1 MKSAVNGDDISA
13 YIEVVV
19 SSSRA
24 LTSGE
29 TVRVVTVIITKY
41 SKLKLFLY
49 TIIFALFMF
58 MSISVRQQVISALP
72 EAVEYVS
79 KNNTD
84 YITLSEIK
92 QAVNNSDD
100 IMTVNVQ
107 NRKNGTAE
115 AYHTSLLSD
124 NVNIILTD
132 ENYPEIHNINMIKG
146 NFFSAVISESDAIV
160 ISDSLANL
168 LFKSIDIIGCQMILN
183 GETKTISGVYENNES
198 FVSDLSSNGLET
210 VFVPVYYQT
219 DINDSTR
226 IESFYVKG
234 NNGSIGNKEIQE
246 LNALL
251 NNKLE
256 LYKQNDLNSSK
267 KLLMQLFNIII
278 FVIGLIVVVKLFS
291 VIIKNIKKIVNYI
304 IAVKGFD
311 NAVPS
316 VNVKLCILGTI
327 LCIAFIIP
335 IIVLCTFKIYIP
347 EGFIPEHDR
356 ICDISYYYDY
366 MLNFV
371 QGIRTEDRW
380 NYYQELILSFYV
392 ILFVLGISTVI
403 MFIKTFF
410 MYIKF
415 FRTYAEG
422 FNDSVQKTLV
432 KDERNE
438 K

>member
-1 MKSAVNGDDISA
+1 M
-13 YIEVVV
+13 
-19 SSSRA
+19 
-24 LTSGE
+24 
-29 TVRVVTVIITKY
+29 IITKY

-267 KLLMQLFNIII
+267 KLLVQFFNIII

>member
-1 MKSAVNGDDISA
+1 
-13 YIEVVV
+13 
-19 SSSRA
+19 
-24 LTSGE
+24 
-29 TVRVVTVIITKY
+29 
-41 SKLKLFLY
+41 
-49 TIIFALFMF
+49 MF

-267 KLLMQLFNIII
+267 KLLVQFFNIII
-278 FVIGLIVVVKLFS
+278 FIMGLIVAVKLFS

>member
-1 MKSAVNGDDISA
+1 M
-13 YIEVVV
+13 
-19 SSSRA
+19 
-24 LTSGE
+24 
-29 TVRVVTVIITKY
+29 IITKY
-41 SKLKLFLY
+41 LKLKLFLY

>member
-1 MKSAVNGDDISA
+1 M
-13 YIEVVV
+13 
-19 SSSRA
+19 
-24 LTSGE
+24 
-29 TVRVVTVIITKY
+29 IITKY

-246 LNALL
+246 LDALL

-403 MFIKTFF
+403 M
-410 MYIKF
+410 
-415 FRTYAEG
+415 
-422 FNDSVQKTLV
+422 L
-432 KDERNE
+432 
-438 K
+438 

>member
-1 MKSAVNGDDISA
+1 M
-13 YIEVVV
+13 
-19 SSSRA
+19 
-24 LTSGE
+24 
-29 TVRVVTVIITKY
+29 IITKY

-84 YITLSEIK
+84 YISLSEIK

-246 LNALL
+246 LDALL

>member
-1 MKSAVNGDDISA
+1 M
-13 YIEVVV
+13 
-19 SSSRA
+19 
-24 LTSGE
+24 
-29 TVRVVTVIITKY
+29 IITKY

-234 NNGSIGNKEIQE
+234 NNGSIGNKEIKE

>member
-1 MKSAVNGDDISA
+1 M
-13 YIEVVV
+13 
-19 SSSRA
+19 
-24 LTSGE
+24 
-29 TVRVVTVIITKY
+29 IITKY

-72 EAVEYVS
+72 ETVEYVS

-146 NFFSAVISESDAIV
+146 NFFSAVISQSDAIV

-183 GETKTISGVYENNES
+183 GETKIISGVYENNES

-246 LNALL
+246 LNALM

>member
-1 MKSAVNGDDISA
+1 M
-13 YIEVVV
+13 
-19 SSSRA
+19 
-24 LTSGE
+24 
-29 TVRVVTVIITKY
+29 IITKY

-278 FVIGLIVVVKLFS
+278 FDIGLIVVVKLFS

>member
-1 MKSAVNGDDISA
+1 M
-13 YIEVVV
+13 
-19 SSSRA
+19 
-24 LTSGE
+24 
-29 TVRVVTVIITKY
+29 IITKY

-132 ENYPEIHNINMIKG
+132 KNYPEIHNINMIKG

-392 ILFVLGISTVI
+392 IIFVLGISTVI

>member
-1 MKSAVNGDDISA
+1 M
-13 YIEVVV
+13 
-19 SSSRA
+19 
-24 LTSGE
+24 
-29 TVRVVTVIITKY
+29 IITKY

-84 YITLSEIK
+84 YITLSEFK

-146 NFFSAVISESDAIV
+146 NFFSSVISESDAIV

-183 GETKTISGVYENNES
+183 GETKTISGVYENNKS

-267 KLLMQLFNIII
+267 KLLVQFFNIII
-278 FVIGLIVVVKLFS
+278 FIMGLIVVVKLFS

-356 ICDISYYYDY
+356 ICDISYYYEY
-366 MLNFV
+366 MMNSV
-371 QGIRTEDRW
+371 QGIRLEDRW

>member
-1 MKSAVNGDDISA
+1 M
-13 YIEVVV
+13 
-19 SSSRA
+19 
-24 LTSGE
+24 
-29 TVRVVTVIITKY
+29 IITKY

-219 DINDSTR
+219 DINYSTR

-246 LNALL
+246 LDALQ

>member
-1 MKSAVNGDDISA
+1 M
-13 YIEVVV
+13 
-19 SSSRA
+19 
-24 LTSGE
+24 
-29 TVRVVTVIITKY
+29 IITKY

-84 YITLSEIK
+84 YITLSEFK

-146 NFFSAVISESDAIV
+146 NFFSAVISESDAIL

-267 KLLMQLFNIII
+267 KLLVQFFNIII
-278 FVIGLIVVVKLFS
+278 FIMGLIVAVKLFS

-356 ICDISYYYDY
+356 ICDISYYYEY
-366 MLNFV
+366 MMNSV
-371 QGIRTEDRW
+371 QGIRLEDRW

-392 ILFVLGISTVI
+392 ILFILGIGTVI

-415 FRTYAEG
+415 FRIYAEG

>member
-1 MKSAVNGDDISA
+1 M
-13 YIEVVV
+13 
-19 SSSRA
+19 
-24 LTSGE
+24 
-29 TVRVVTVIITKY
+29 IITKY

-146 NFFSAVISESDAIV
+146 NFFSSVISESDAIV

-219 DINDSTR
+219 DINDLTR

-267 KLLMQLFNIII
+267 KLLVQFFNIII
-278 FVIGLIVVVKLFS
+278 FIMGLIVVVKLFS
-291 VIIKNIKKIVNYI
+291 VIVKNIKKIVNYI

>member
-1 MKSAVNGDDISA
+1 M
-13 YIEVVV
+13 
-19 SSSRA
+19 
-24 LTSGE
+24 
-29 TVRVVTVIITKY
+29 IITKY

-183 GETKTISGVYENNES
+183 GETKIISGVYENNES

-267 KLLMQLFNIII
+267 KLLVQLFNIII

-371 QGIRTEDRW
+371 QGIRSEDRW

>member
-1 MKSAVNGDDISA
+1 M
-13 YIEVVV
+13 
-19 SSSRA
+19 
-24 LTSGE
+24 
-29 TVRVVTVIITKY
+29 IITKY

-183 GETKTISGVYENNES
+183 GETKIISGVYENNES

-246 LNALL
+246 LDALL

-291 VIIKNIKKIVNYI
+291 VIFKNIKKIVNYI

>member
-1 MKSAVNGDDISA
+1 M
-13 YIEVVV
+13 
-19 SSSRA
+19 
-24 LTSGE
+24 
-29 TVRVVTVIITKY
+29 IITKY

-107 NRKNGTAE
+107 NRKNGTAD

-267 KLLMQLFNIII
+267 KLLVQLFNIII

-291 VIIKNIKKIVNYI
+291 VIFKNIKKIVNYI

-311 NAVPS
+311 KAVPS
-316 VNVKLCILGTI
+316 VNVKLCILGII

-356 ICDISYYYDY
+356 ICDISYYYEY
-366 MLNFV
+366 MMNSV
-371 QGIRTEDRW
+371 QGIRLEDRW

-392 ILFVLGISTVI
+392 ILFVLGIGTVI

-415 FRTYAEG
+415 FRIYAEG

>member
-1 MKSAVNGDDISA
+1 M
-13 YIEVVV
+13 
-19 SSSRA
+19 
-24 LTSGE
+24 
-29 TVRVVTVIITKY
+29 IITKY

-226 IESFYVKG
+226 IESFYAKG

-246 LNALL
+246 LDALL

-291 VIIKNIKKIVNYI
+291 VIFKNIKKIVNYI

>member
-1 MKSAVNGDDISA
+1 M
-13 YIEVVV
+13 
-19 SSSRA
+19 
-24 LTSGE
+24 
-29 TVRVVTVIITKY
+29 IITKY

-278 FVIGLIVVVKLFS
+278 FIMGLIVVVKLFS

>member
-1 MKSAVNGDDISA
+1 M
-13 YIEVVV
+13 
-19 SSSRA
+19 
-24 LTSGE
+24 
-29 TVRVVTVIITKY
+29 IITKY

-58 MSISVRQQVISALP
+58 MSISVRQQVILALP

>member
-1 MKSAVNGDDISA
+1 M
-13 YIEVVV
+13 
-19 SSSRA
+19 
-24 LTSGE
+24 
-29 TVRVVTVIITKY
+29 IITKY

-72 EAVEYVS
+72 EAVEYVL

-246 LNALL
+246 LDALL

-291 VIIKNIKKIVNYI
+291 VIFKNIKKIVNYI

-356 ICDISYYYDY
+356 ICDISYYYEY
-366 MLNFV
+366 MMNSV
-371 QGIRTEDRW
+371 QGIRLEDRW

-392 ILFVLGISTVI
+392 ILFVLGIGTVI

-415 FRTYAEG
+415 FRIYAEG

>member
-1 MKSAVNGDDISA
+1 M
-13 YIEVVV
+13 
-19 SSSRA
+19 
-24 LTSGE
+24 
-29 TVRVVTVIITKY
+29 IITKY

-183 GETKTISGVYENNES
+183 GETKIISGVYENNES

-278 FVIGLIVVVKLFS
+278 FVIGLIVVLKLFS

>member
-1 MKSAVNGDDISA
+1 
-13 YIEVVV
+13 
-19 SSSRA
+19 
-24 LTSGE
+24 
-29 TVRVVTVIITKY
+29 
-41 SKLKLFLY
+41 
-49 TIIFALFMF
+49 MF

-146 NFFSAVISESDAIV
+146 NFFSAVISQSDAIV

-246 LNALL
+246 LDALL

-291 VIIKNIKKIVNYI
+291 VIFKNIKKIVNYI

>member
-1 MKSAVNGDDISA
+1 M
-13 YIEVVV
+13 
-19 SSSRA
+19 
-24 LTSGE
+24 
-29 TVRVVTVIITKY
+29 IITKY

-246 LNALL
+246 LDALL

-415 FRTYAEG
+415 FRTYA
-422 FNDSVQKTLV
+422 
-432 KDERNE
+432 
-438 K
+438 

>member
-1 MKSAVNGDDISA
+1 M
-13 YIEVVV
+13 
-19 SSSRA
+19 
-24 LTSGE
+24 
-29 TVRVVTVIITKY
+29 IITKY

-246 LNALL
+246 LDALL

-267 KLLMQLFNIII
+267 KLLVQLFNIII

>member
-1 MKSAVNGDDISA
+1 M
-13 YIEVVV
+13 
-19 SSSRA
+19 
-24 LTSGE
+24 
-29 TVRVVTVIITKY
+29 IITKY

-183 GETKTISGVYENNES
+183 GETKIISGVYENNES

-278 FVIGLIVVVKLFS
+278 FIMGLIVVVKLFS

-410 MYIKF
+410 MYIKS

>member
-1 MKSAVNGDDISA
+1 M
-13 YIEVVV
+13 
-19 SSSRA
+19 
-24 LTSGE
+24 
-29 TVRVVTVIITKY
+29 IITKY

-234 NNGSIGNKEIQE
+234 NNGSIGNKELQE

>member
-1 MKSAVNGDDISA
+1 M
-13 YIEVVV
+13 
-19 SSSRA
+19 
-24 LTSGE
+24 
-29 TVRVVTVIITKY
+29 IITKY

-84 YITLSEIK
+84 YITLSEFK

-183 GETKTISGVYENNES
+183 GETKTISGVYENNKS

-267 KLLMQLFNIII
+267 KLLVQFFNIII

>member
-1 MKSAVNGDDISA
+1 
-13 YIEVVV
+13 
-19 SSSRA
+19 
-24 LTSGE
+24 
-29 TVRVVTVIITKY
+29 
-41 SKLKLFLY
+41 
-49 TIIFALFMF
+49 MF

>member
-1 MKSAVNGDDISA
+1 M
-13 YIEVVV
+13 
-19 SSSRA
+19 
-24 LTSGE
+24 
-29 TVRVVTVIITKY
+29 IITKY

-79 KNNTD
+79 KN
-84 YITLSEIK
+84 ITLSEIK

-107 NRKNGTAE
+107 NRKNGTAD

-267 KLLMQLFNIII
+267 KLLVQLFNIII

>member
-1 MKSAVNGDDISA
+1 M
-13 YIEVVV
+13 
-19 SSSRA
+19 
-24 LTSGE
+24 
-29 TVRVVTVIITKY
+29 IITKY

-107 NRKNGTAE
+107 NRKNGTAD

>member
-1 MKSAVNGDDISA
+1 
-13 YIEVVV
+13 
-19 SSSRA
+19 
-24 LTSGE
+24 
-29 TVRVVTVIITKY
+29 
-41 SKLKLFLY
+41 
-49 TIIFALFMF
+49 MF

-392 ILFVLGISTVI
+392 ILFVI

>member
-1 MKSAVNGDDISA
+1 M
-13 YIEVVV
+13 
-19 SSSRA
+19 
-24 LTSGE
+24 
-29 TVRVVTVIITKY
+29 IITKY

-107 NRKNGTAE
+107 NRKNGTAD

-246 LNALL
+246 LDALL

-291 VIIKNIKKIVNYI
+291 VIFKNIKKIVNYI

>member
-1 MKSAVNGDDISA
+1 M
-13 YIEVVV
+13 
-19 SSSRA
+19 
-24 LTSGE
+24 
-29 TVRVVTVIITKY
+29 IITKY

-246 LNALL
+246 LDALL

-291 VIIKNIKKIVNYI
+291 VIFKNIKKIVNYI

-356 ICDISYYYDY
+356 ICDISYYYEY
-366 MLNFV
+366 MMNSV
-371 QGIRTEDRW
+371 QGIRLEDRW

-392 ILFVLGISTVI
+392 ILFVLGIGTVI

-415 FRTYAEG
+415 FRIYAEG

-438 K
+438 NKTGCRNSFGYKG

>member
-1 MKSAVNGDDISA
+1 M
-13 YIEVVV
+13 
-19 SSSRA
+19 
-24 LTSGE
+24 
-29 TVRVVTVIITKY
+29 IITKY

-107 NRKNGTAE
+107 NRKNGTAD

-267 KLLMQLFNIII
+267 KLLVQFFNIII
-278 FVIGLIVVVKLFS
+278 FIMGLIVAVKLFS

>member
-1 MKSAVNGDDISA
+1 M
-13 YIEVVV
+13 
-19 SSSRA
+19 
-24 LTSGE
+24 
-29 TVRVVTVIITKY
+29 IITKY

-168 LFKSIDIIGCQMILN
+168 LFKSIYIIGCQMILN

>member
-1 MKSAVNGDDISA
+1 M
-13 YIEVVV
+13 
-19 SSSRA
+19 
-24 LTSGE
+24 
-29 TVRVVTVIITKY
+29 IITKY

-246 LNALL
+246 LDALL

-267 KLLMQLFNIII
+267 KLLVQLFNIII

-304 IAVKGFD
+304 IAFKGFD

>member
-1 MKSAVNGDDISA
+1 M
-13 YIEVVV
+13 
-19 SSSRA
+19 
-24 LTSGE
+24 
-29 TVRVVTVIITKY
+29 IITKY

-291 VIIKNIKKIVNYI
+291 VIFKNIKKIVNYI

-356 ICDISYYYDY
+356 ICDISYYYEY
-366 MLNFV
+366 MMNSV
-371 QGIRTEDRW
+371 QGIRLEDRW

-392 ILFVLGISTVI
+392 ILFVLGIGTVI

-415 FRTYAEG
+415 FRIYAEG